1 LTELIKTR
9 YILSNQYPVPT
20 EGATIMNPELT
31 ASLVAQ
37 HTRELTAQA
46 DAERVAQIAVPRP
59 RSGRRVAP
67 GYHVS
72 WSRVSLALSEGGR
85 PRTSWA
91 IVISGTRS
99 R

>member
-1 LTELIKTR
+1 
-9 YILSNQYPVPT
+9 
-20 EGATIMNPELT
+20 MNPELST
-31 ASLVAQ
+31 SLVAE
-37 HTRELTAQA
+37 HARELTAQA
-46 DAERVAQIAVPRP
+46 DARHAAAIAVPRP
-59 RSGRRVAP
+59 RSGGRRLAP
-67 GYHVS
+67 GYRVS

>member
-1 LTELIKTR
+1 
-9 YILSNQYPVPT
+9 
-20 EGATIMNPELT
+20 MNPELT
-31 ASLVAQ
+31 ASLVAE

-46 DAERVAQIAVPRP
+46 DAHRAAAIAVPRP
-59 RSGRRVAP
+59 RSGGRRLAP

-85 PRTSWA
+85 RRTSWA